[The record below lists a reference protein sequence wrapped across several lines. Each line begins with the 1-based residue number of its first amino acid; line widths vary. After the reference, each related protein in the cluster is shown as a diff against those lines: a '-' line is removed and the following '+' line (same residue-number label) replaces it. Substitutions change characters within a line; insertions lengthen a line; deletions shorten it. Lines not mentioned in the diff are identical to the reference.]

1 MIRNYLTIALRNLRR
16 QKGYAFINVF
26 GLAVGLA
33 ACSLIL
39 LYVRDELSYE
49 AMHTRADR
57 IYRVHLDAAL
67 AGQTFNSAT
76 TSPPMAAALRAEY
89 PEVESSTRVWD
100 TGRVL
105 VGHGDRQFYE
115 ERFFWAD
122 STVFDVFTFPLLRGD
137 ARTALNRPN
146 TVVLTA
152 STARKYF
159 GEADPVGQTLR
170 FDNRLDLTVTGVTP
184 DVPSNT
190 HFRFDLLGSIISQER
205 SQDPIWVG
213 NSFYTYVLMREGHTG
228 AELEAQFPALVRK
241 YAAPQLEQFIGQ
253 SYDAILATGA
263 KYDFYLQPL
272 ERIHLYSEADNDFA
286 VNSDIQY
293 VYILSAIAVFILL
306 IACIN
311 FMNLSTARSAGRAR
325 EVGLRKVMG
334 ADRRQ
339 LMQQF
344 LGESVLL
351 AVGSLLIAFV
361 LMQALLPLFNQVSG
375 KELALHPLRDAG
387 VVLALVGIALGAGL
401 LAGLYP
407 AFVLSAFQPVEVL
420 KGQMATGARGL
431 WMRRALVVTQ
441 FAISMILLVGT
452 GVVFNQLRYMQH
464 RDLGFR
470 GAQVV
475 VLPIETEAMR
485 QRYPALREELLQHP
499 GIEQV
504 AAAGGVPGRFDS
516 DTIFRPE
523 GGQEEDLRSFKVVSI
538 SEDYLETLQIPLVA
552 GRSFSRDFPADSSQA
567 YLLNET
573 AVRMMGWTP
582 EEAIGKR
589 VSWVARN
596 DDASDETRTVVGVV
610 RDFHLESL
618 QTEIRGMLMF
628 LDPNEASN
636 VVVRLEP
643 ENVPETLA
651 LLERTWATYEPAY
664 PFRYFFLDQDFG
676 RLYERERRLGNIFTG
691 FTVLAVLIAC
701 LGLFGLASFITQQR
715 TKEIGVRKVLGASV
729 TQVLLLLSREFM
741 RMVLAAAVVAFPVAW
756 FVMDRWL
763 SDFAYRTRLGWEV
776 FALTALAALAIAWLT
791 VSYQT
796 LKAALAD
803 PVKSLRYE

>member
-1 MIRNYLTIALRNLRR
+1 MLRNYLTIALRNLRR

-76 TSPPMAAALRAEY
+76 TSAPMAAALRAEY

-105 VGHGDRQFYE
+105 LSHGDRQFYE

-122 STVFDVFTFPLLRGD
+122 STVFEVFSFPLVQGD
-137 ARTALNRPN
+137 ARTALSRPN

-159 GEADPVGQTLR
+159 GEADPLGQTLR

-190 HFRFDLLGSIISQER
+190 HFRFDFLGAITSQER
-205 SQDPIWVG
+205 SQDPIWVS

-228 AELEAQFPALVRK
+228 AELQAQFPALVRK
-241 YAAPQLEQFIGQ
+241 YAAPQIEQFIGQ
-253 SYDAILATGA
+253 SYDAVLATGA
-263 KYDFYLQPL
+263 KYNFYLHPL
-272 ERIHLYSEADNDFA
+272 RDIHLRSEADNDFA
-286 VNSDIQY
+286 LNSDLQY

-334 ADRRQ
+334 SERRQ
-339 LMQQF
+339 LVQQF

-351 AVGSLLIAFV
+351 AAVSMLIAFV
-361 LMQALLPLFNQVSG
+361 LMQALLPLFNHLSG
-375 KELALHPLRDAG
+375 KELALHLLRDFG
-387 VVLALVGIALGAGL
+387 VVLALVGIALGAGV

-407 AFVLSAFQPVEVL
+407 AFVLSAFEPVEVL
-420 KGQMATGARGL
+420 KGQVATGARGL
-431 WMRRALVVTQ
+431 WLRRALVVTQ
-441 FAISMILLVGT
+441 FTISMILLVGT
-452 GVVFNQLRYMQH
+452 GVVFQQLHYMQH
-464 RDLGFR
+464 RDLGFQ
-470 GAQVV
+470 GDQVV
-475 VLPIETEAMR
+475 VLPVETAAMQ
-485 QRYPALREELLQHP
+485 QRYPALRAELLQHP
-499 GIEQV
+499 GVMQV
-504 AAAGGVPGRFDS
+504 AAGGGVPGRFNS
-516 DTIFRPE
+516 DTVFRPE
-523 GGQEEDLRSFKVVSI
+523 GGKEEDLRSFKVFAA
-538 SEDYLETLQIPLVA
+538 SEDYLETLQIQIVA

-567 YLLNET
+567 FLLNET

-589 VSWVARN
+589 VSWVAAN
-596 DDASDETRTVVGVV
+596 DDGTDGTRTVVGVV

-618 QTEIRGMLMF
+618 QAEIKGMLMY
-628 LDPNEASN
+628 LDLDDIGN
-636 VVVRLEP
+636 VVVRLRP
-643 ENVPETLA
+643 ENVSGTLA
-651 LLERTWATYEPAY
+651 FLEKTWTTNEPQY

-676 RLYERERRLGNIFTG
+676 RLYERETRLGNIFTG

-729 TQVLLLLSREFM
+729 PQVLMLLSREFT
-741 RMVLAAAVVAFPVAW
+741 RMVLAATLVAFPIAW

-763 SDFAYRTRLGWEV
+763 ADFAYRTRLGWEV
-776 FALTALAALAIAWLT
+776 FALTALAALVIAWLT